1 MKKKNLRT
9 HLEFSS
15 NTISVVMFA
24 YDETTDDYDEQ
35 TI

>member
-24 YDETTDDYDEQ
+24 YETTDDYDEQ